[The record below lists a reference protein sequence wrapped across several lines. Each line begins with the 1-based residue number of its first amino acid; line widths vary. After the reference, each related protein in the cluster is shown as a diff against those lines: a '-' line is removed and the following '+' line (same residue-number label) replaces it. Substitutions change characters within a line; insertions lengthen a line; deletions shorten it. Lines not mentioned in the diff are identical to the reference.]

1 MGLYNYISR
10 YKKFD
15 KADENV
21 IKFGL
26 EMLYTIVISGGIA
39 LLIALYMKSFFKAV
53 IFLSV
58 LMPLRQNA
66 GGYHA
71 DKRIICAI
79 ISLFIYVLALYVIKY
94 VNISGVVQFLIFVM
108 CSMYIIRYA
117 PVDSINNK
125 LDDMEY
131 AYYKLKTRRI
141 VVIISALFTLLY
153 IWEYY
158 YWSQIII
165 EAVSISTGLLI
176 IGNIKN
182 KIVKDLGKL

>member
-39 LLIALYMKSFFKAV
+39 LLIALYMKSFFEAV

-141 VVIISALFTLLY
+141 VVIISTLFTLLY

>member
-39 LLIALYMKSFFKAV
+39 LLIALYMKSFFEAV

-94 VNISGVVQFLIFVM
+94 VNISGVVQFLIF
-108 CSMYIIRYA
+108 
-117 PVDSINNK
+117 INS
-125 LDDMEY
+125 EQ
-131 AYYKLKTRRI
+131 TI
-141 VVIISALFTLLY
+141 LF
-153 IWEYY
+153 
-158 YWSQIII
+158 
-165 EAVSISTGLLI
+165 V
-176 IGNIKN
+176 
-182 KIVKDLGKL
+182 